1 MLLKAGLVL
10 LHPETFT
17 TERII
22 AFQFNPETMS
32 RALEVAGAGEGNR
45 SQPLRMLGPP
55 VETIT
60 LDIELDATDALGGEE
75 SDADLESNGLLGA
88 LALLE
93 SLVYPDSVDVLANK
107 ERASSGMLSIIPME
121 RYLMVFVWGKKRVLP
136 VRVTQFSVSEE
147 DFDESLNPTRA
158 TISLGMRVLSVDDL
172 GFEHRGGALF
182 MRYFQDKEDLARGAK
197 QADLAALGNPNL
209 ESG

>member
-10 LHPETFT
+10 LNPETFT

-60 LDIELDATDALGGEE
+60 LDVELDATDVLGDGKG
-75 SDADLESNGLLGA
+75 DADLKNNGLLGA

-93 SLVYPDSVDVLANK
+93 SLVYPDSTDVLANK
-107 ERASSGMLSIIPME
+107 ALAESGALSIIPME
-121 RYLMVFVWGKKRVLP
+121 RYLTVFIWGKKRVLP
-136 VRVTQFSVSEE
+136 VRVTQFTVSEE
-147 DFDESLNPTRA
+147 DFDENLNPTRA
-158 TISLGMRVLSVDDL
+158 TISLGLRVLSVDDL
-172 GFEHRGGALF
+172 GFDHRGGALF
-182 MRYFQDKEDLARGAK
+182 MRYYQDKESLARGAK

-209 ESG
+209 K

>member
-1 MLLKAGLVL
+1 MFVKAGLVL
-10 LHPETFT
+10 LDPQTFT

-22 AFQFNPETMS
+22 AFQFNPETLS

-60 LDIELDATDALGGEE
+60 LDVELDATDALGGEE
-75 SDADLESNGLLGA
+75 VDADLEANGLLGA
-88 LALLE
+88 LAMLE
-93 SLVYPDSVDVLANK
+93 SLVYPDSVDLLANK
-107 ERASSGMLSIIPME
+107 ERAANGMLSIIPME
-121 RYLMVFVWGKKRVLP
+121 RYLTVFIWGKKRVLP
-136 VRVTQFSVSEE
+136 VRVTQFSVSED
-147 DFDESLNPTRA
+147 DFDENLNPTRA

-172 GFEHRGGALF
+172 GFDHRGGALF

-197 QADLAALGNPNL
+197 QVDLAALGNPSL
-209 ESG
+209 E

>member
-1 MLLKAGLVL
+1 MLLKAGLIL
-10 LHPETFT
+10 LDPETFS

-32 RALEVAGAGEGNR
+32 RTLELAGAGDGNQ

-60 LDIELDATDALGGEE
+60 VDVELDATDAMGGEE
-75 SDADLESNGLLGA
+75 PDPDLESNGLLGA

-107 ERASSGMLSIIPME
+107 ELAESGSLSIIPME
-121 RYLMVFVWGKKRVLP
+121 RYLTVFVWGKKRVLP

-147 DFDESLNPTRA
+147 DFDERLNPTRA
-158 TISLGMRVLSVDDL
+158 TVSLGMRVLSVDDL
-172 GFEHRGGALF
+172 GFDHRGGALF
-182 MRYFQDKEDLARGAK
+182 MRYYQDKESLALGAK
-197 QADLAALGNPNL
+197 QVDLSTLGNPNL
-209 ESG
+209 E